1 MVDRFDVVIVG
12 AGNAAMSAA
21 HAALDRGASVCIVE
35 KAPKEDRGGN
45 SALTGHM
52 RFVYEN
58 VDDLFAIMR
67 PDTLTDAVRKR
78 FAEEMPSKTQDDLW
92 DDIMSTTGGLS
103 DPEMLQVHCER
114 SYSTMAWLH
123 TKGHSH
129 VPSPDDFTGD
139 GTGTRLD
146 GGGEGL
152 MERNFTYMEGRP
164 DVTILYDTTAH
175 ELLTD
180 SSSGRVIGVK
190 VKTKGG
196 LTDLYGGAVVLA
208 AGGFESNPE
217 MRTRYLGPLWDS
229 VHLRGV
235 PYNTGDGLRMA
246 LDIGAMPYG
255 GWGSAHAAPV
265 DWAMPTFSSL
275 SRRRRP
281 DAKWI
286 RANGQ
291 SRYIYT
297 YAIMVNTRGQ
307 RFMDEAEGTRDQ
319 TYASMGRGILAQPG
333 STAFQIID
341 ANVREMKLLPDIYD
355 NATAFRADTIEDLAK
370 EIGVAPVELRKTLD
384 EYNAAVPTD
393 RQAVPSA
400 YHVDGVGTIGL
411 YPPKSNFA
419 MTIDKAPFEAFQVR
433 CGMTFTFGG
442 IKIDPET
449 AQVQDVGGDAIPGLY
464 CAGEMAGGLFYWNYP
479 SGSGLMAG
487 ATFGRIAG
495 DSAALVALEGSS

>member
-1 MVDRFDVVIVG
+1 MADRFDVVIVG

-21 HAALDRGASVCIVE
+21 HAALDRGASVCLVE
-35 KAPKEDRGGN
+35 KAPPEDRGGN
-45 SALTGHM
+45 SSLTGHF

-58 VDDLFAIMR
+58 LDDLFAIMR
-67 PDTLTDAVRKR
+67 PDTLTDAVRAR
-78 FAEEMPSKTQDDLW
+78 FAADMPSKTQGDVW

-114 SYSTMAWLH
+114 SYDTMAWLH
-123 TKGHSH
+123 SKGHMH

-146 GGGEGL
+146 GGGEAM
-152 MERNFTYMEGRP
+152 MERNFVYMEAHP
-164 DVTILYDTTAH
+164 DVTILYETSAT

-180 SSSGRVIGVK
+180 DASGRVIGVRVRSK
-190 VKTKGG
+190 TGVK
-196 LTDLYGGAVVLA
+196 DLHGGAVVLA
-208 AGGFESNPE
+208 AGGFESNAE
-217 MRTRYLGPLWDS
+217 MRTRYLGPRWDS

-246 LDIGAMPYG
+246 LEIGAMPYG

-286 RANGQ
+286 RSNGQ
-291 SRYIYT
+291 SRYIYC
-297 YAIMVNTRGQ
+297 YAIMVNTQGH
-307 RFMDEAEGTRDQ
+307 RFIDEAEGTRDQ
-319 TYASMGRGILAQPG
+319 TYASIGRGVLEQPG

-341 ANVREMKLLPDIYD
+341 ANVREMKLLPAIYET
-355 NATAFRADTIEDLAK
+355 ATAFKADTIEDLAR
-370 EIGVAPVELRKTLD
+370 EIGIDPVVLTQTLAD
-384 EYNAAVPTD
+384 YNNAVPKD

-400 YHVDGVGTIGL
+400 YQVDGVGTVGL
-411 YPPKSNFA
+411 TPPKSNFA
-419 MTIDKAPFEAFQVR
+419 MTIDKPPFEAFQVR

-442 IKIDPET
+442 IKIDPQT
-449 AQVQDVGGDAIPGLY
+449 AQVQNVSGDPIPGLY

-479 SGSGLMAG
+479 SGSGLMSG

-495 DSAALVALEGSS
+495 DSAATAAKEVAG

>member
-1 MVDRFDVVIVG
+1 MDGFDVVIVG

-21 HAALDRGASVCIVE
+21 HAALDRGATVCILE

-45 SALTGHM
+45 SALTGHF

-58 VDDLFAIMR
+58 LDDLFAIMR
-67 PDTLTDAVRKR
+67 PDTLTDAVRER
-78 FAEEMPSKTQDDLW
+78 FAAERPSKTQDDVW
-92 DDIMSTTGGLS
+92 DDIMTTTGGLS
-103 DPEMLQVHCER
+103 DPEMLQVHVER
-114 SYSTMAWLH
+114 SYDTMAWLRS
-123 TKGHSH
+123 KGHMH
-129 VPSPDDFTGD
+129 IPSPDDFTGD

-152 MERNFTYMEGRP
+152 MERNFEFMESRS
-164 DVTILYDTTAH
+164 DVTILYETTAQ

-180 SSSGRVIGVK
+180 ADGRVIGVK
-190 VKTKGG
+190 ARTASGI
-196 LTDLYGGAVVLA
+196 TDIYGGAVVLA
-208 AGGFESNPE
+208 AGGFEANAE

-229 VHLRGV
+229 IHLRGV

-246 LDIGAMPYG
+246 LDIGAMPHG

-265 DWAMPTFSSL
+265 DWAMPKFSSISL
-275 SRRRRP
+275 RRRP

-286 RANGQ
+286 RSNGQ
-291 SRYIYT
+291 SRYIYA
-297 YAIMVNTRGQ
+297 YAIMVNTHGE

-319 TYASMGRGILAQPG
+319 TYASIGRGILAQPG

-341 ANVREMKLLPDIYD
+341 AGVREKGLLPQIYD
-355 NATAFRADTIEDLAK
+355 NATGVKADTLEELAVQ
-370 EIGVAPVELRKTLD
+370 IGVDPAALRRTVD
-384 EYNAAVPTD
+384 EFNAAVPTD
-393 RQAVPSA
+393 REAVPSPFQ
-400 YHVDGVGTIGL
+400 VDGVGTIGL
-411 YPPKSNFA
+411 RPPKSNFA
-419 MTIDKAPFEAFQVR
+419 MVIDKAPFEAFQVR

-442 IKIDPET
+442 LKIVPET
-449 AQVQDVGGDAIPGLY
+449 AQVVHTSGDVIPGLY

-495 DSAALVALEGSS
+495 DSAALAAKEVAA

>member
-12 AGNAAMSAA
+12 AGNAALSAA
-21 HAALDRGASVCIVE
+21 HAALDRGAKVCVLE

-58 VDDLFAIMR
+58 VDELFAIMR
-67 PDTLTDAVRKR
+67 PDTLTDEVRKR
-78 FAEEMPSKTQDDLW
+78 FIEDMPSKTQDDLW
-92 DDIMSTTGGLS
+92 DDIMTTTDGLS
-103 DPEMLQVHCER
+103 DPEMLQVHVER
-114 SYSTMAWLH
+114 SYDTMKWLH
-123 TKGHSH
+123 SKGHMH

-152 MERNFTYMEGRP
+152 MERNFVYLEAHP
-164 DVTILYDTTAH
+164 DVTIHYETTA
-175 ELLTD
+175 LKLITD
-180 SSSGRVIGVK
+180 PDTGRVLGVK
-190 VKTKGG
+190 VRDGDG
-196 LTDLYGGAVVLA
+196 LRDILGGAVVLA
-208 AGGFESNPE
+208 AGGFEANPE
-217 MRTRYLGPLWDS
+217 MRARYLGPLWDS

-246 LDIGAMPYG
+246 LDIGAMPFG

-265 DWAMPTFSSL
+265 DWAMPKFSSISL
-275 SRRRRP
+275 RRRP

-291 SRYIYT
+291 SRYIYA
-297 YAIMVNTRGQ
+297 YAIMVNTEGH
-307 RFMDEAEGTRDQ
+307 RFMDEATGTRDQ
-319 TYASMGRGILAQPG
+319 TYAKMGRGILAQPG

-341 ANVREMKLLPDIYD
+341 AKVREKKLLPAIYD
-355 NATAFRADTIEDLAK
+355 NATGVKADTLEELAEK
-370 EIGVAPVELRKTLD
+370 IGVDPIEFLKTID
-384 EYNAAVPTD
+384 DFNAGVPTD
-393 RQAVPSA
+393 REAVPSA
-400 YHVDGVGTIGL
+400 YNVDGVGTTGV

-419 MTIDKAPFEAFQVR
+419 ATIDKAPFEAFQVR

-442 IKIDPET
+442 LKIDPET
-449 AQVQDVGGDAIPGLY
+449 AQVQSVAGNGIPGLY

-495 DSAALVALEGSS
+495 DSAAALALGE